1 MAPGIDTRQTC
12 MLHVESSCKHFVVE
26 ISRVLL
32 FLPPPRAEAMPEYGR
47 SQLLPAIPLMQ
58 GSRP

>member
-1 MAPGIDTRQTC
+1 
-12 MLHVESSCKHFVVE
+12 MLHVKWSCKHFVVE
-26 ISRVLL
+26 VSRVLFL
-32 FLPPPRAEAMPEYGR
+32 LPPPRTEAMPEYGR